1 MFVKSSRELY
11 GWDRFSKVTL
21 LVGIFLIVTRYM
33 WILGAALI
41 IYSIW
46 RSRSTNMRGRNN
58 EKFVYEN
65 LERNFHNKIN
75 NIRQNFKQDIKLIS
89 IKIRK
94 YKPIENLKERREFLI
109 TNCPKCKQK
118 LRVPRRKGKIIVT
131 CSKCSSEFR
140 LRT

>member
-94 YKPIENLKERREFLI
+94 YKPIENLKERRKFLI

>member
-11 GWDRFSKVTL
+11 GWDRFSKVILVIGILL
-21 LVGIFLIVTRYM
+21 LVTRS
-33 WILGAALI
+33 WILAAALI
-41 IYSIW
+41 IYSVW

-65 LERNFHNKIN
+65 IEKNFHYKIKKFTQSFKQN
-75 NIRQNFKQDIKLIS
+75 LKNFKNKL
-89 IKIRK
+89 KE
-94 YKPIENLKERREFLI
+94 YKPVEKFKEKRNYII
-109 TNCPKCKQK
+109 TYCPKCSQK

>member
-33 WILGAALI
+33 WILGVLLI

-46 RSRSTNMRGRNN
+46 RSRSTNILGRNN

-65 LERNFHNKIN
+65 IERNFHYKFD
-75 NIRQNFKQDIKLIS
+75 NIRQNFKQNIKLIG
-89 IKIRK
+89 IKIRE
-94 YKPIENLKERREFLI
+94 YKPLEKLKERRKFII

-118 LRVPRRKGKIIVT
+118 LRLPRKKGNIIVT
-131 CSKCSSEFR
+131 CSRCSSEFR
-140 LRT
+140 LKT

>member
-33 WILGAALI
+33 WILGVVFI

-46 RSRSTNMRGRNN
+46 RSRSTNILGRNN

-65 LERNFHNKIN
+65 IERNFQYKFN
-75 NIRQNFKQDIKLIS
+75 NIRRNFKQNIKLIG

-94 YKPIENLKERREFLI
+94 YKPLENLKERRKFII

-118 LRVPRRKGKIIVT
+118 LRLPRKKGNIIVT

-140 LRT
+140 LKT